1 MDKIEFREDKITFSY
16 KKSYGECLYQDLIA
30 VEYSKPYCI
39 LQIGGRNSIL
49 FLISLR
55 VILEKLPADFL
66 LINRGI
72 IVNKER
78 IVDCVLQDG
87 AYHIKMDNNKIIGL
101 ALVSW
106 LQLRNILWYKMIL
119 FRLGYK
125 DVWEKKTAKKIIYYE
140 M

>member
-39 LQIGGRNSIL
+39 LQIGGRN
-49 FLISLR
+49 
-55 VILEKLPADFL
+55 
-66 LINRGI
+66 RGI

-87 AYHIKMDNNKIIGL
+87 AYHIKMDNNKIYRISTRKL
-101 ALVSW
+101 ATV
-106 LQLRNILWYKMIL
+106 
-119 FRLGYK
+119 
-125 DVWEKKTAKKIIYYE
+125 KKYFMVQNDTI
-140 M
+140 

>member
-87 AYHIKMDNNKIIGL
+87 AYHIKMDNNKIYRISTRKL
-101 ALVSW
+101 ATVKKYFMVQSY
-106 LQLRNILWYKMIL
+106 YKKVKC
-119 FRLGYK
+119 G
-125 DVWEKKTAKKIIYYE
+125 KI
-140 M
+140 

>member
-87 AYHIKMDNNKIIGL
+87 AYHIKMDNNKIYRISTRKV
-101 ALVSW
+101 A
-106 LQLRNILWYKMIL
+106 ILKRTLM
-119 FRLGYK
+119 
-125 DVWEKKTAKKIIYYE
+125 AKSDTIQV
-140 M
+140 

>member
-87 AYHIKMDNNKIIGL
+87 AYHIKMDNNKIYRISTL
-101 ALVSW
+101 LSMFNK
-106 LQLRNILWYKMIL
+106 LLRTRPEFNSCANQTNFSKNQ
-119 FRLGYK
+119 
-125 DVWEKKTAKKIIYYE
+125 
-140 M
+140 

>member
-87 AYHIKMDNNKIIGL
+87 AYHIKMDNNKIYRISTRKL
-101 ALVSW
+101 ATVK
-106 LQLRNILWYKMIL
+106 NILWYKMIL
-119 FRLGYK
+119 FRFRS
-125 DVWEKKTAKKIIYYE
+125 
-140 M
+140 

>member
-87 AYHIKMDNNKIIGL
+87 AYHIKMDNNKIYRI
-101 ALVSW
+101 STRK

-119 FRLGYK
+119 FRFRL
-125 DVWEKKTAKKIIYYE
+125 
-140 M
+140 

>member
-39 LQIGGRNSIL
+39 LQIGG
-49 FLISLR
+49 ISLR

-87 AYHIKMDNNKIIGL
+87 AYHIKMDNNKIYRISTRKL
-101 ALVSW
+101 ATV
-106 LQLRNILWYKMIL
+106 
-119 FRLGYK
+119 
-125 DVWEKKTAKKIIYYE
+125 KKCFMVQNDTI
-140 M
+140 

>member
-1 MDKIEFREDKITFSY
+1 MDKIEFREDKITFPY

-87 AYHIKMDNNKIIGL
+87 AYHIRWIIIKFIGL

-119 FRLGYK
+119 FRFRS
-125 DVWEKKTAKKIIYYE
+125 
-140 M
+140 

>member
-87 AYHIKMDNNKIIGL
+87 AYHIKMDNNKIYRISTRKL
-101 ALVSW
+101 ATV
-106 LQLRNILWYKMIL
+106 
-119 FRLGYK
+119 
-125 DVWEKKTAKKIIYYE
+125 KKYFICLLYTSPSPRD
-140 M
+140 

>member
-87 AYHIKMDNNKIIGL
+87 AYHIKMDNNKIYRISTRKLATVKKYFMVQNDTIYQQKIGR
-101 ALVSW
+101 
-106 LQLRNILWYKMIL
+106 QFFQNH
-119 FRLGYK
+119 
-125 DVWEKKTAKKIIYYE
+125 T
-140 M
+140 

>member
-1 MDKIEFREDKITFSY
+1 M
-16 KKSYGECLYQDLIA
+16 YQDLIA

-87 AYHIKMDNNKIIGL
+87 VYHIKMDNNKIYRISTRKL
-101 ALVSW
+101 ATV
-106 LQLRNILWYKMIL
+106 
-119 FRLGYK
+119 
-125 DVWEKKTAKKIIYYE
+125 KKYFMVQNDTI
-140 M
+140 

>member
-72 IVNKER
+72 IVKF
-78 IVDCVLQDG
+78 
-87 AYHIKMDNNKIIGL
+87 IGL

-119 FRLGYK
+119 FRFRS
-125 DVWEKKTAKKIIYYE
+125 
-140 M
+140 

>member
-66 LINRGI
+66 LINSCLLYTSDAAD
-72 IVNKER
+72 E
-78 IVDCVLQDG
+78 
-87 AYHIKMDNNKIIGL
+87 
-101 ALVSW
+101 
-106 LQLRNILWYKMIL
+106 
-119 FRLGYK
+119 
-125 DVWEKKTAKKIIYYE
+125 
-140 M
+140 

>member
-87 AYHIKMDNNKIIGL
+87 AYHIKMDNNKIYRISTRKL
-101 ALVSW
+101 ATV
-106 LQLRNILWYKMIL
+106 RKC
-119 FRLGYK
+119 FR
-125 DVWEKKTAKKIIYYE
+125 EKNDIIRFWAKKVL
-140 M
+140 

>member
-87 AYHIKMDNNKIIGL
+87 AYHIKMDNNKIWQL
-101 ALVSW
+101 YLVYI
-106 LQLRNILWYKMIL
+106 NIKNHVYYYNIKTKMLYLHQIYK
-119 FRLGYK
+119 
-125 DVWEKKTAKKIIYYE
+125 
-140 M
+140 

>member
-87 AYHIKMDNNKIIGL
+87 AYHIKMDNNKIYRISTRKL
-101 ALVSW
+101 ATV
-106 LQLRNILWYKMIL
+106 
-119 FRLGYK
+119 
-125 DVWEKKTAKKIIYYE
+125 KKYFMVQNDTCLLYTSPSPRD
-140 M
+140 

>member
-1 MDKIEFREDKITFSY
+1 MSNLLAMDKIEFREDKITFSY

-87 AYHIKMDNNKIIGL
+87 AYHIKMDNNKIYRISTRKL
-101 ALVSW
+101 ATV
-106 LQLRNILWYKMIL
+106 
-119 FRLGYK
+119 
-125 DVWEKKTAKKIIYYE
+125 KKYFMVQNDTI
-140 M
+140 

>member
-87 AYHIKMDNNKIIGL
+87 AYHIKMDNNKIYRISTRKL
-101 ALVSW
+101 ATV
-106 LQLRNILWYKMIL
+106 
-119 FRLGYK
+119 
-125 DVWEKKTAKKIIYYE
+125 KKYFMVQNDMLYIVL
-140 M
+140 

>member
-39 LQIGGRNSIL
+39 LQI
-49 FLISLR
+49 ISLR

-87 AYHIKMDNNKIIGL
+87 AYHIKMDNNKIYRISTRKL
-101 ALVSW
+101 ATV
-106 LQLRNILWYKMIL
+106 
-119 FRLGYK
+119 
-125 DVWEKKTAKKIIYYE
+125 KKYFMVQNDTI
-140 M
+140 

>member
-87 AYHIKMDNNKIIGL
+87 AYHIKMDNNTIYRISTRKL
-101 ALVSW
+101 ATV
-106 LQLRNILWYKMIL
+106 
-119 FRLGYK
+119 
-125 DVWEKKTAKKIIYYE
+125 KKYFMVQNDTI
-140 M
+140 

>member
-87 AYHIKMDNNKIIGL
+87 AYHIKMDNNKIYRISTRKL
-101 ALVSW
+101 ATVKKYFM
-106 LQLRNILWYKMIL
+106 YKMLL
-119 FRLGYK
+119 FRFRL
-125 DVWEKKTAKKIIYYE
+125 
-140 M
+140 

>member
-1 MDKIEFREDKITFSY
+1 MSLFERCNSNLLAMDKIEFREDKITFSY

-87 AYHIKMDNNKIIGL
+87 AYHIKMDNNKIYRISTRKL
-101 ALVSW
+101 ATV
-106 LQLRNILWYKMIL
+106 
-119 FRLGYK
+119 
-125 DVWEKKTAKKIIYYE
+125 KKYFMVQNDTI
-140 M
+140 

>member
-55 VILEKLPADFL
+55 VPADFL

-87 AYHIKMDNNKIIGL
+87 AYHIKMDNNKIYRISTRKL
-101 ALVSW
+101 ATV
-106 LQLRNILWYKMIL
+106 
-119 FRLGYK
+119 
-125 DVWEKKTAKKIIYYE
+125 KKYFMVQNDTI
-140 M
+140 

>member
-55 VILEKLPADFL
+55 VIMEKLPADFL

-87 AYHIKMDNNKIIGL
+87 AYHIKMDNNKIYRISTRKL
-101 ALVSW
+101 ATV
-106 LQLRNILWYKMIL
+106 
-119 FRLGYK
+119 
-125 DVWEKKTAKKIIYYE
+125 KKYFMVQNDTI
-140 M
+140 

>member
-87 AYHIKMDNNKIIGL
+87 AYHIKMDNNKIYRISTRKL
-101 ALVSW
+101 ATVKKY
-106 LQLRNILWYKMIL
+106 LWYKMIL
-119 FRLGYK
+119 FRFRS
-125 DVWEKKTAKKIIYYE
+125 
-140 M
+140 

>member
-87 AYHIKMDNNKIIGL
+87 AYHIKMDNNKIYRISTRKL
-101 ALVSW
+101 ATVKKYFMV
-106 LQLRNILWYKMIL
+106 QMIL
-119 FRLGYK
+119 FRFRL
-125 DVWEKKTAKKIIYYE
+125 
-140 M
+140 

>member
-87 AYHIKMDNNKIIGL
+87 AYHIKMDNNKIYRISTRKL
-101 ALVSW
+101 ATVKKYFMV
-106 LQLRNILWYKMIL
+106 QMIL
-119 FRLGYK
+119 FRFRS
-125 DVWEKKTAKKIIYYE
+125 
-140 M
+140 

>member
-1 MDKIEFREDKITFSY
+1 CNSNLLAMDKIEFREDKITFSY

-87 AYHIKMDNNKIIGL
+87 AYHIKMDNNKIYRISTRKL
-101 ALVSW
+101 ATV
-106 LQLRNILWYKMIL
+106 
-119 FRLGYK
+119 
-125 DVWEKKTAKKIIYYE
+125 KKYFMVQNDTI
-140 M
+140 